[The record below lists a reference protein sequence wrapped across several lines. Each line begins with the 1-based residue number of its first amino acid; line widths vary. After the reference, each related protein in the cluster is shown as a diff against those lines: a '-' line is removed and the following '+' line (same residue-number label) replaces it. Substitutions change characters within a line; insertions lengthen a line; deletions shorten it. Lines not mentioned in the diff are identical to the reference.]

1 MRVTTWNVN
10 GLRAALRKGFPEVID
25 RVQPDVLLLQEVRAT
40 PDQLP
45 AEWRD
50 PDGWHV
56 HWHPAQR
63 PGYSGTAIWS
73 REPIRILGVGHGI
86 TGTELGEGDPEGR
99 LVLAQTG
106 PLRVASVYLPSGSSG
121 DHRQAQKDLWL
132 GVFQEWATGVFK
144 ARTPTLLGGDFNI
157 AHTENDIF
165 HAKSNQNTSG
175 FLAHE
180 RAWIGELF
188 ESGWHDF
195 VRAQA
200 GERPGPYTWWSNR
213 GRAREL
219 DRGWRIDYLLGNKAA
234 SKLSGGY
241 HIDREA
247 GITVSDH
254 APVSVDLDL

>member
-10 GLRAALRKGFPEVID
+10 GMRAALRKGFPEVLE
-25 RVQPDVLLLQEVRAT
+25 RLNPDVLLLQEIRAT

-45 AEWRD
+45 PEWRE

-73 REPIRILGVGHGI
+73 REPIRILNTGHGI
-86 TGTELGEGDPEGR
+86 EGTELGEGDPEGR
-99 LVLAQTG
+99 LVHAQTG
-106 PLRVASVYLPSGSSG
+106 PIRVASVYLPSGSSG
-121 DHRQAQKDLWL
+121 EHRQVQKDLWL
-132 GVFQEWATGVFK
+132 HVFRDWAAGVFN

-175 FLAHE
+175 FLPHE
-180 RAWIGELF
+180 REWIGELF
-188 ESGWHDF
+188 DSGWHDF

-234 SKLSGGY
+234 SKIAGSF

-247 GITVSDH
+247 GTTVSDH
-254 APVSVDLDL
+254 APVSIDLDL